1 MQQCGVPIPPSPLST
16 PTFLPVV
23 TREGRSLASRG
34 LSLSGGAGR
43 SAGVTATAA
52 DGWKGRL
59 PSPLV
64 LLPRSSRC
72 QARRRRRRNGRT
84 SSLLLHPPA
93 PERAL
98 LASPSSDPSP
108 RGLGTSSGSAQGGAG
123 AGLLLGCRVS
133 MSDNQSWNS
142 SGSEEDPETESGPPV
157 ERCGVLSKWTNYIHG
172 WQDRWVVLKNNTLS
186 YYKSEDETEYGCRG
200 SICLSKAVITPHDFD
215 ECRFDISVNDSVW
228 YLRAQD
234 PDHRQQWIDAIEQHK
249 TESGYG
255 SESSL
260 RRHGSMVSLVS
271 GASGY
276 SATSTSS
283 FKKGHSLREKL
294 AEMETFRD
302 ILCRQVDTLQ
312 KFFDAC
318 ADAVSKDELQRDKV
332 VEDDEDDFPTT
343 RSDGDFLHN
352 TNGNKEKL
360 FPHVTPKGINGIDFK
375 GEAITFKAT
384 TAGILATLSHCIE
397 LMVKREDSWQK
408 RLDKETEKKRRAE
421 EGYKNAMIELKK
433 KSHFGGPDYEEGPNS
448 LINEEEFFDA
458 VEAALDRQDKIEE
471 QSQSE
476 KVRLHWPTS
485 LPSGDAFSSV
495 GTHRFVQK
503 PYSRS
508 SSMSSIDLVSASDD
522 VHRFSSQVE
531 EMVQNHMTYSLQDVG
546 GDANWQ
552 LVVEEGEMKV
562 YRREVEENGIVL
574 DPLKATHAVKGV
586 TGHEVC
592 NYFWNVD
599 VRNDW
604 ETTIE
609 NFHVVETLADNAII
623 VYQTHKR
630 VWPASQR
637 DVLYLSAIRKIPAKT
652 ENDPE
657 TWIVCNFS
665 VDHDSAPLNNR
676 CVRAKIN
683 IAMICQT
690 LVSPPEGNHEI
701 SRDNILCKITY
712 VANVNPGGWAPAS
725 VLRAVAKREYPK
737 FLKRFTSYVQEK
749 TAGKPILF

>member
-1 MQQCGVPIPPSPLST
+1 
-16 PTFLPVV
+16 
-23 TREGRSLASRG
+23 
-34 LSLSGGAGR
+34 
-43 SAGVTATAA
+43 
-52 DGWKGRL
+52 
-59 PSPLV
+59 
-64 LLPRSSRC
+64 
-72 QARRRRRRNGRT
+72 
-84 SSLLLHPPA
+84 
-93 PERAL
+93 
-98 LASPSSDPSP
+98 
-108 RGLGTSSGSAQGGAG
+108 
-123 AGLLLGCRVS
+123 

-142 SGSEEDPETESGPPV
+142 SGSDEDLEPREECGHPV
-157 ERCGVLSKWTNYIHG
+157 GIGEFSGVLSKWTNYIHG

-186 YYKSEDETEYGCRG
+186 YYKSQNETEYGCRG
-200 SICLSKAVITPHDFD
+200 SLCLSKAVITPHEFD
-215 ECRFDISVNDSVW
+215 ECRLDISVNDSVW

-234 PDHRQQWIDAIEQHK
+234 PEHRHQWIDSIELHRAD
-249 TESGYG
+249 SGYG

-260 RRHGSMVSLVS
+260 RRHGSMLSLTS
-271 GASGY
+271 ATSGY

-312 KFFDAC
+312 KYFDSC
-318 ADAVSKDELQRDKV
+318 ADAVSKDELQRDKI
-332 VEDDEDDFPTT
+332 VEDDEDDFPST
-343 RSDGDFLHN
+343 RTDGEFLHN
-352 TNGNKEKL
+352 NNGSKEKL
-360 FPHVTPKGINGIDFK
+360 FQSLSPKGINGIDFK

-384 TAGILATLSHCIE
+384 TAGILATLSHCID

-408 RLDKETEKKRRAE
+408 RLDKEMEKRRRIE
-421 EGYKNAMIELKK
+421 ENYKSALSELKK

-448 LINEEEFFDA
+448 LINEDEFFDA

-471 QSQSE
+471 QTHTE
-476 KVRLHWPTS
+476 KTRTQRSSPV
-485 LPSGDAFSSV
+485 PSGDIYSTISS
-495 GTHRFVQK
+495 
-503 PYSRS
+503 
-508 SSMSSIDLVSASDD
+508 
-522 VHRFSSQVE
+522 HRFSEKVE

-574 DPLKATHAVKGV
+574 DPLKATHSVRGV

-592 NYFWNVD
+592 HYFWD
-599 VRNDW
+599 TTYRNDW

-609 NFHVVETLADNAII
+609 NFNVVETLSENAAI
-623 VYQTHKR
+623 VYQLHKR

-637 DVLYLSAIRKIPAKT
+637 DVLYLSSMRKILASN
-652 ENDPE
+652 ENDPD
-657 TWIVCNFS
+657 TWLVCNFS
-665 VDHDSAPLNNR
+665 VDHDDAQPTNK

-690 LVSPPEGNHEI
+690 LVSPPEGNKEI

>member
-1 MQQCGVPIPPSPLST
+1 MNSSPL
-16 PTFLPVV
+16 PN
-23 TREGRSLASRG
+23 
-34 LSLSGGAGR
+34 
-43 SAGVTATAA
+43 
-52 DGWKGRL
+52 GRL
-59 PSPLV
+59 
-64 LLPRSSRC
+64 LPDS
-72 QARRRRRRNGRT
+72 
-84 SSLLLHPPA
+84 
-93 PERAL
+93 
-98 LASPSSDPSP
+98 
-108 RGLGTSSGSAQGGAG
+108 
-123 AGLLLGCRVS
+123 
-133 MSDNQSWNS
+133 QSWNS
-142 SGSEEDPETESGPPV
+142 SGSDEDLDGEPVPGPHGGV
-157 ERCGVLSKWTNYIHG
+157 LEFSGVLSKWTNYIHG

-186 YYKSEDETEYGCRG
+186 YYKSQDEREYGCRG
-200 SICLSKAVITPHDFD
+200 SLCLSKAVITPHEFD
-215 ECRFDISVNDSVW
+215 ECRLDISVNDSVW

-234 PDHRQQWIDAIEQHK
+234 PEHRNQWIDSIELHRA
-249 TESGYG
+249 ESGYG

-260 RRHGSMVSLVS
+260 RRHGSMLSLTS
-271 GASGY
+271 ATSGY

-283 FKKGHSLREKL
+283 FKKGNSLREKL

-312 KFFDAC
+312 KYFDGC
-318 ADAVSKDELQRDKV
+318 ADAVHRDELQRDKI

-343 RSDGDFLHN
+343 RSEGEFLHN
-352 TNGNKEKL
+352 NNGSKEKL
-360 FPHVTPKGINGIDFK
+360 FQCLSHKGINGIDFK

-384 TAGILATLSHCIE
+384 TAGILATLSHCID

-408 RLDKETEKKRRAE
+408 RLDKEMEKRRRVE
-421 EGYKNAMIELKK
+421 EAYKSALSELKK

-448 LINEEEFFDA
+448 LINEDEFFDA

-471 QSQSE
+471 QSQCE
-476 KVRLHWPTS
+476 KSRIHRSNSV
-485 LPSGDAFSSV
+485 PSGDAYSTV
-495 GTHRFVQK
+495 GSHRFAEK
-503 PYSRS
+503 PPSRPSSPS
-508 SSMSSIDLVSASDD
+508 SSAVVFTPSLYE
-522 VHRFSSQVE
+522 HRFSAEVE

-574 DPLKATHAVKGV
+574 DPLKATHSVKGV

-592 NYFWNVD
+592 HYFWD
-599 VRNDW
+599 TEVRNDW
-604 ETTIE
+604 ETTVE
-609 NFHVVETLADNAII
+609 NFNIVETLSDNAVII
-623 VYQTHKR
+623 YQTHKR

-637 DVLYLSAIRKIPAKT
+637 DVLYLSAIRKILANN
-652 ENDPE
+652 ENDPD
-657 TWIVCNFS
+657 TWLVCNFS
-665 VDHDSAPLNNR
+665 VDHENAQPNNR

-690 LVSPPEGNHEI
+690 LVSPPEGDKEI

-749 TAGKPILF
+749 TAGKSILF

>member
-1 MQQCGVPIPPSPLST
+1 MNSSPL
-16 PTFLPVV
+16 PN
-23 TREGRSLASRG
+23 
-34 LSLSGGAGR
+34 
-43 SAGVTATAA
+43 
-52 DGWKGRL
+52 GRL
-59 PSPLV
+59 
-64 LLPRSSRC
+64 LPDS
-72 QARRRRRRNGRT
+72 
-84 SSLLLHPPA
+84 
-93 PERAL
+93 
-98 LASPSSDPSP
+98 
-108 RGLGTSSGSAQGGAG
+108 
-123 AGLLLGCRVS
+123 
-133 MSDNQSWNS
+133 QSWNS
-142 SGSEEDPETESGPPV
+142 SGSDEDLDAEPGPGPHGGVV
-157 ERCGVLSKWTNYIHG
+157 EFSGVLSKWTNYIHG

-186 YYKSEDETEYGCRG
+186 YYKSQDEREFGCRG
-200 SICLSKAVITPHDFD
+200 SLCLSKAVITPHEFD
-215 ECRFDISVNDSVW
+215 ECRLDISVNDSVW

-234 PDHRQQWIDAIEQHK
+234 PEHRNQWIDSIELHRA
-249 TESGYG
+249 ESGYG

-260 RRHGSMVSLVS
+260 RRHGSMLSLTS
-271 GASGY
+271 ATSSY

-294 AEMETFRD
+294 SEMETFRD

-312 KFFDAC
+312 KYFDGC
-318 ADAVSKDELQRDKV
+318 ADAVNKDELQRDKI

-343 RSDGDFLHN
+343 RSDGEFLHN
-352 TNGNKEKL
+352 NNGSKEKL
-360 FPHVTPKGINGIDFK
+360 FQCLSHKGINGIDFK

-384 TAGILATLSHCIE
+384 TAGILATLSHCID
-397 LMVKREDSWQK
+397 LMVKREDNWQK
-408 RLDKETEKKRRAE
+408 RLDKEMEKRRRVE
-421 EGYKNAMIELKK
+421 EAYKSALSELKK

-448 LINEEEFFDA
+448 LINEDEFFDA

-471 QSQSE
+471 QTQCE
-476 KVRLHWPTS
+476 KSRIQRDS
-485 LPSGDAFSSV
+485 LVSPVDVYSTV
-495 GTHRFVQK
+495 GTHRLSEK
-503 PYSRS
+503 
-508 SSMSSIDLVSASDD
+508 
-522 VHRFSSQVE
+522 VE
-531 EMVQNHMTYSLQDVG
+531 EMVQNHITYSLQDVG

-574 DPLKATHAVKGV
+574 DPLKATHSVKGV

-592 NYFWNVD
+592 HYFWDTD

-604 ETTIE
+604 ETTVE
-609 NFHVVETLADNAII
+609 NFNIVETLSENAII

-637 DVLYLSAIRKIPAKT
+637 DVLYLSAIRKILANN
-652 ENDPE
+652 ENDPD

-665 VDHDSAPLNNR
+665 VDHDKAQPNNR

-690 LVSPPEGNHEI
+690 LVSPPEGDKEI

-737 FLKRFTSYVQEK
+737 FLKRFTTYVQEK
-749 TAGKPILF
+749 TAAKAILF

>member
-1 MQQCGVPIPPSPLST
+1 MTERLPRCGPEFTL
-16 PTFLPVV
+16 
-23 TREGRSLASRG
+23 
-34 LSLSGGAGR
+34 AGR
-43 SAGVTATAA
+43 A
-52 DGWKGRL
+52 
-59 PSPLV
+59 
-64 LLPRSSRC
+64 
-72 QARRRRRRNGRT
+72 
-84 SSLLLHPPA
+84 
-93 PERAL
+93 
-98 LASPSSDPSP
+98 PSSHD
-108 RGLGTSSGSAQGGAG
+108 
-123 AGLLLGCRVS
+123 
-133 MSDNQSWNS
+133 
-142 SGSEEDPETESGPPV
+142 
-157 ERCGVLSKWTNYIHG
+157 VLFHL
-172 WQDRWVVLKNNTLS
+172 Q
-186 YYKSEDETEYGCRG
+186 
-200 SICLSKAVITPHDFD
+200 A
-215 ECRFDISVNDSVW
+215 
-228 YLRAQD
+228 
-234 PDHRQQWIDAIEQHK
+234 
-249 TESGYG
+249 ESGYG

-260 RRHGSMVSLVS
+260 RRHGSMLSLTS
-271 GASGY
+271 AASGY

-312 KFFDAC
+312 KYFDGC

-343 RSDGDFLHN
+343 RPDGEFLHN
-352 TNGNKEKL
+352 NNGSKEKL
-360 FPHVTPKGINGIDFK
+360 FSSLSHRGINGIDFK

-384 TAGILATLSHCIE
+384 TAGILATLSHCID

-408 RLDKETEKKRRAE
+408 RLDKEMEKRRRVE
-421 EGYKNAMIELKK
+421 EAYKTAVAELKK

-448 LINEEEFFDA
+448 LINEDEFFDA

-471 QSQSE
+471 QTQAE
-476 KVRLHWPTS
+476 KSRIHRSSPVPL
-485 LPSGDAFSSV
+485 GDAFSTS
-495 GTHRFVQK
+495 GTHRFAQK
-503 PYSRS
+503 
-508 SSMSSIDLVSASDD
+508 
-522 VHRFSSQVE
+522 VE

-592 NYFWNVD
+592 HYFWDTD

-609 NFHVVETLADNAII
+609 NFNVVETLSDNAII

-637 DVLYLSAIRKIPAKT
+637 DVLYLSAIRKIVANN
-652 ENDPE
+652 ENDPD
-657 TWIVCNFS
+657 TWLVCNFS
-665 VDHDSAPLNNR
+665 VDHDSTPPSNR

-690 LVSPPEGNHEI
+690 LVSPPEGDKEI

-725 VLRAVAKREYPK
+725 VLRAISALAAWHGHPPARSALHYAAPC
-737 FLKRFTSYVQEK
+737 
-749 TAGKPILF
+749 

>member
-1 MQQCGVPIPPSPLST
+1 
-16 PTFLPVV
+16 
-23 TREGRSLASRG
+23 
-34 LSLSGGAGR
+34 
-43 SAGVTATAA
+43 
-52 DGWKGRL
+52 
-59 PSPLV
+59 
-64 LLPRSSRC
+64 
-72 QARRRRRRNGRT
+72 
-84 SSLLLHPPA
+84 
-93 PERAL
+93 
-98 LASPSSDPSP
+98 
-108 RGLGTSSGSAQGGAG
+108 
-123 AGLLLGCRVS
+123 

-142 SGSEEDPETESGPPV
+142 SGSEEDIEPREEPGHPIGIAEFSGY
-157 ERCGVLSKWTNYIHG
+157 LSKWTNYIHG

-186 YYKSEDETEYGCRG
+186 YYKSQDETEYGCRG
-200 SICLSKAVITPHDFD
+200 SLCLSKAVITPHEFD
-215 ECRFDISVNDSVW
+215 ECRLDMSVNDSVW

-234 PDHRQQWIDAIEQHK
+234 PEHRHQWIESIELHRAD
-249 TESGYG
+249 SGYG

-260 RRHGSMVSLVS
+260 RRHGSMLSLTS
-271 GASGY
+271 ATSGY

-312 KFFDAC
+312 KYFDSC
-318 ADAVSKDELQRDKV
+318 ADAVSKDELQRDKI
-332 VEDDEDDFPTT
+332 VEDDEDDFPNT
-343 RSDGDFLHN
+343 RTDGEFLHN
-352 TNGNKEKL
+352 NNGSKEKSFQSL
-360 FPHVTPKGINGIDFK
+360 NPKGINGIDFK

-384 TAGILATLSHCIE
+384 TAGILATLSHCID

-408 RLDKETEKKRRAE
+408 RLDKEMEKRRRIE
-421 EGYKNAMIELKK
+421 ESYKSALNELKK

-448 LINEEEFFDA
+448 LINEDEFFDA

-471 QSQSE
+471 QSQTE
-476 KVRLHWPTS
+476 KTRIQRSDAVS
-485 LPSGDAFSSV
+485 LGDAYSSS
-495 GTHRFVQK
+495 GTHRFSNK
-503 PYSRS
+503 
-508 SSMSSIDLVSASDD
+508 
-522 VHRFSSQVE
+522 VE
-531 EMVQNHMTYSLQDVG
+531 EMVQSHMTYSLQDVG

-574 DPLKATHAVKGV
+574 DPLKATHSVKGV

-592 NYFWNVD
+592 HYFWD
-599 VRNDW
+599 TAYRSDW

-609 NFHVVETLADNAII
+609 NFNVVETLSDNAVI

-637 DVLYLSAIRKIPAKT
+637 DVLYLSAMRKIMASN
-652 ENDPE
+652 ENDPD
-657 TWIVCNFS
+657 TWLVCNFS
-665 VDHDSAPLNNR
+665 VDHDNALPTSR

-690 LVSPPEGNHEI
+690 LVSPPDGDKEI

>member
-1 MQQCGVPIPPSPLST
+1 MNSSPL
-16 PTFLPVV
+16 PN
-23 TREGRSLASRG
+23 
-34 LSLSGGAGR
+34 
-43 SAGVTATAA
+43 
-52 DGWKGRL
+52 GRL
-59 PSPLV
+59 
-64 LLPRSSRC
+64 LPDS
-72 QARRRRRRNGRT
+72 
-84 SSLLLHPPA
+84 
-93 PERAL
+93 
-98 LASPSSDPSP
+98 
-108 RGLGTSSGSAQGGAG
+108 
-123 AGLLLGCRVS
+123 
-133 MSDNQSWNS
+133 QSWNS
-142 SGSEEDPETESGPPV
+142 SGSDEDLDADPGPGPHGGV
-157 ERCGVLSKWTNYIHG
+157 AEFSGVLSKWTNYIHG

-186 YYKSEDETEYGCRG
+186 YYKSQDEREYGCRG
-200 SICLSKAVITPHDFD
+200 SLCLSKAVITPHEFD
-215 ECRFDISVNDSVW
+215 ECRLDISVNDSVW

-234 PDHRQQWIDAIEQHK
+234 PEHRNQWIDSIELHRA
-249 TESGYG
+249 ESGYG

-260 RRHGSMVSLVS
+260 RRHGSMLSLTS
-271 GASGY
+271 ATSGY

-312 KFFDAC
+312 KYFDGC
-318 ADAVSKDELQRDKV
+318 ADAVNKDELQRDKI

-343 RSDGDFLHN
+343 RPDGEFLHN
-352 TNGNKEKL
+352 NNGSKEKL
-360 FPHVTPKGINGIDFK
+360 FQCLSHKGINGIDFK

-384 TAGILATLSHCIE
+384 TAGILATLSHCID

-408 RLDKETEKKRRAE
+408 RLDKEMEKRRRVE
-421 EGYKNAMIELKK
+421 EAYKSALSELKK

-448 LINEEEFFDA
+448 LINEDEFFDA

-471 QSQSE
+471 QSHCE
-476 KVRLHWPTS
+476 KSRIQRSSSV
-485 LPSGDAFSSV
+485 PSGDVFSIV
-495 GTHRFVQK
+495 GSHRFAEK
-503 PYSRS
+503 
-508 SSMSSIDLVSASDD
+508 
-522 VHRFSSQVE
+522 VE

-574 DPLKATHAVKGV
+574 DPLKATHCVKGV

-592 NYFWNVD
+592 QYFWDTD

-604 ETTIE
+604 ETTVE
-609 NFHVVETLADNAII
+609 NFNIVETLSDNAII
-623 VYQTHKR
+623 IYQTHKR

-637 DVLYLSAIRKIPAKT
+637 DVLYLSAIRKIMANN
-652 ENDPE
+652 ENDPD
-657 TWIVCNFS
+657 TWLVCNFS
-665 VDHDSAPLNNR
+665 VEHDNAQPNNR

-690 LVSPPEGNHEI
+690 LVSPPEGDKEI
-701 SRDNILCKITY
+701 SRDNITCKITY

>member
-1 MQQCGVPIPPSPLST
+1 MFVHL
-16 PTFLPVV
+16 
-23 TREGRSLASRG
+23 RSVRG
-34 LSLSGGAGR
+34 ARSGGRQDYVEAPCHVVPGAVQR
-43 SAGVTATAA
+43 SEQ
-52 DGWKGRL
+52 
-59 PSPLV
+59 PL
-64 LLPRSSRC
+64 
-72 QARRRRRRNGRT
+72 
-84 SSLLLHPPA
+84 
-93 PERAL
+93 
-98 LASPSSDPSP
+98 
-108 RGLGTSSGSAQGGAG
+108 
-123 AGLLLGCRVS
+123 

-142 SGSEEDPETESGPPV
+142 SGSEEDLETEPGPPV
-157 ERCGVLSKWTNYIHG
+157 ELCGLLSKWTNYIHG
-172 WQDRWVVLKNNTLS
+172 WQDRWVILKSNTLS

-200 SICLSKAVITPHDFD
+200 SICLSKAVITPHEFD

-234 PDHRQQWIDAIEQHK
+234 PEHRQSWIDAIEQHK
-249 TESGYG
+249 SESGYG

-312 KFFDAC
+312 KYFDAC
-318 ADAVSKDELQRDKV
+318 ADAVCKDELERDK
-332 VEDDEDDFPTT
+332 VEDDEE
-343 RSDGDFLHN
+343 DFLQNHTGEYIHN
-352 TNGNKEKL
+352 SNGNREKL
-360 FPHVTPKGINGIDFK
+360 FTHVTPKCINGIDFK

-384 TAGILATLSHCIE
+384 TAGILATLSHCID
-397 LMVKREDSWQK
+397 LMVKREDNWQK
-408 RLDKETEKKRRAE
+408 RLDKEVEKRRRVE
-421 EGYKNAMIELKK
+421 EAYKNAMTELKK

-458 VEAALDRQDKIEE
+458 VEAALDRQDKIE
-471 QSQSE
+471 QCQSE
-476 KVRLHWPTS
+476 KTRSHLSSS
-485 LPSGDAFSSV
+485 LPASDPFIGLES
-495 GTHRFVQK
+495 HRFV
-503 PYSRS
+503 RAV
-508 SSMSSIDLVSASDD
+508 D
-522 VHRFSSQVE
+522 

-574 DPLKATHAVKGV
+574 DPLKATHSVKGV

-592 NYFWNVD
+592 QYFWNVD

-609 NFHVVETLADNAII
+609 NFHVVEKLSPNSII

-637 DVLYLSAIRKIPAKT
+637 DVLYLSAIRMIPAAS
-652 ENDPE
+652 ENETD

-665 VDHDSAPLNNR
+665 VDHDNAPLNR
-676 CVRAKIN
+676 CVRARIN
-683 IAMICQT
+683 IALICQT
-690 LVSPPEGNHEI
+690 LVSPPEGNKEI
-701 SRDNILCKITY
+701 SRDNIQCRITY

-737 FLKRFTSYVQEK
+737 FLKRFTTYVQEK
-749 TAGKPILF
+749 TSGKSILF

>member
-1 MQQCGVPIPPSPLST
+1 
-16 PTFLPVV
+16 
-23 TREGRSLASRG
+23 
-34 LSLSGGAGR
+34 
-43 SAGVTATAA
+43 
-52 DGWKGRL
+52 
-59 PSPLV
+59 
-64 LLPRSSRC
+64 
-72 QARRRRRRNGRT
+72 
-84 SSLLLHPPA
+84 
-93 PERAL
+93 
-98 LASPSSDPSP
+98 
-108 RGLGTSSGSAQGGAG
+108 
-123 AGLLLGCRVS
+123 

-142 SGSEEDPETESGPPV
+142 SGSEEDLETESGPPV
-157 ERCGVLSKWTNYIHG
+157 ELCGVLSKWTNYIHG

-200 SICLSKAVITPHDFD
+200 SICLSKAVITPHEFD

-234 PDHRQQWIDAIEQHK
+234 PDHRQRWIDAIELHK
-249 TESGYG
+249 SESGYG

-260 RRHGSMVSLVS
+260 RRHGSMVSLIS

-312 KFFDAC
+312 KYFDAC
-318 ADAVSKDELQRDKV
+318 ADAVSKDELERDKV
-332 VEDDEDDFPTT
+332 VEDDEE
-343 RSDGDFLHN
+343 DFLQNHADGEYIHN
-352 TNGNKEKL
+352 SNGNKEKS
-360 FPHVTPKGINGIDFK
+360 FPHVAPKGINGIDFK

-384 TAGILATLSHCIE
+384 TAGILSTLSHCIE
-397 LMVKREDSWQK
+397 LMMKREDSWQK
-408 RLDKETEKKRRAE
+408 RLDKEVEKRRRVE
-421 EGYKNAMIELKK
+421 EAYKIAMSELKK

-458 VEAALDRQDKIEE
+458 VEAALDRHDKIE
-471 QSQSE
+471 QSQCE
-476 KVRLHWPTS
+476 KARSNYLSS
-485 LPSGDAFSSV
+485 LPASEAYTDV
-495 GTHRFVQK
+495 GNHRFVQ
-503 PYSRS
+503 
-508 SSMSSIDLVSASDD
+508 M
-522 VHRFSSQVE
+522 VE

-574 DPLKATHAVKGV
+574 DPLKATHSVKGV

-592 NYFWNVD
+592 QHFWNVD

-609 NFHVVETLADNAII
+609 SFHVVEKLSTNAII

-637 DVLYLSAIRKIPAKT
+637 DVLYLSAIRMIPAAN
-652 ENDPE
+652 ENETD

-665 VDHDSAPLNNR
+665 VDHNNAPLNR

-683 IAMICQT
+683 IALICQT
-690 LVSPPEGNHEI
+690 LASPPDGNKDI
-701 SRDNILCKITY
+701 SRDNIQCKITY

-737 FLKRFTSYVQEK
+737 FLKRFTTYVQEK
-749 TAGKPILF
+749 TSDKPILF

>member
-1 MQQCGVPIPPSPLST
+1 
-16 PTFLPVV
+16 
-23 TREGRSLASRG
+23 
-34 LSLSGGAGR
+34 
-43 SAGVTATAA
+43 
-52 DGWKGRL
+52 
-59 PSPLV
+59 
-64 LLPRSSRC
+64 
-72 QARRRRRRNGRT
+72 
-84 SSLLLHPPA
+84 
-93 PERAL
+93 
-98 LASPSSDPSP
+98 
-108 RGLGTSSGSAQGGAG
+108 
-123 AGLLLGCRVS
+123 

-142 SGSEEDPETESGPPV
+142 SGSEEDLEPKEEYGQAAGVAEFS
-157 ERCGVLSKWTNYIHG
+157 GVLSKWTNYIHG

-186 YYKSEDETEYGCRG
+186 YYKSQDETEYGCRG
-200 SICLSKAVITPHDFD
+200 SLCLSKAVITPHEFD
-215 ECRFDISVNDSVW
+215 ECRLDISVNDSVW
-228 YLRAQD
+228 YLRAHD
-234 PDHRQQWIDAIEQHK
+234 PYHRNQWIDSIELHRNLRAGR
-249 TESGYG
+249 TERAGVLGSVLIPPAPVDSGYG

-260 RRHGSMVSLVS
+260 RRHGSMLSLIS
-271 GASGY
+271 ATSGY

-312 KFFDAC
+312 KYFDSC
-318 ADAVSKDELQRDKV
+318 ADAESRDELQRDKIM
-332 VEDDEDDFPTT
+332 EDDEDDFPST
-343 RSDGDFLHN
+343 RTDGEFLHN
-352 TNGNKEKL
+352 NNGSREKL
-360 FPHVTPKGINGIDFK
+360 FQTLSLKGINGIDFK

-384 TAGILATLSHCIE
+384 TAGILATLTHCID

-408 RLDKETEKKRRAE
+408 RLEKEMEKRRRIE
-421 EGYKNAMIELKK
+421 ESYKSALTELKK

-448 LINEEEFFDA
+448 LINEDEFFDA
-458 VEAALDRQDKIEE
+458 VEAALDRQDKMEE
-471 QSQSE
+471 QCQTE
-476 KVRLHWPTS
+476 KTRVQRSSPVPPGDVYS
-485 LPSGDAFSSV
+485 SSGS
-495 GTHRFVQK
+495 HRFADK
-503 PYSRS
+503 PQAVIVRA
-508 SSMSSIDLVSASDD
+508 VPHE
-522 VHRFSSQVE
+522 VHRFSSEVE

-574 DPLKATHAVKGV
+574 DPLKATHSVKGV

-592 NYFWNVD
+592 HFFWD
-599 VRNDW
+599 TAYRNDW

-609 NFHVVETLADNAII
+609 NFSIVETLSDNAMI

-637 DVLYLSAIRKIPAKT
+637 DVLYLSAMRKIVT
-652 ENDPE
+652 NNENDPD
-657 TWIVCNFS
+657 TWLVCNFS
-665 VDHDSAPLNNR
+665 VDHDDAQVSSR

-690 LVSPPEGNHEI
+690 LVSPPEGDKEI
-701 SRDNILCKITY
+701 SRDNLLCKITY

>member
-1 MQQCGVPIPPSPLST
+1 
-16 PTFLPVV
+16 
-23 TREGRSLASRG
+23 
-34 LSLSGGAGR
+34 
-43 SAGVTATAA
+43 
-52 DGWKGRL
+52 
-59 PSPLV
+59 
-64 LLPRSSRC
+64 
-72 QARRRRRRNGRT
+72 
-84 SSLLLHPPA
+84 
-93 PERAL
+93 
-98 LASPSSDPSP
+98 
-108 RGLGTSSGSAQGGAG
+108 
-123 AGLLLGCRVS
+123 

-142 SGSEEDPETESGPPV
+142 SGSEEDSETREETGNPV
-157 ERCGVLSKWTNYIHG
+157 GVGIFSGVLSKWTNYIHG

-186 YYKSEDETEYGCRG
+186 YYKSQDETEYGCRG
-200 SICLSKAVITPHDFD
+200 SLCLSKAVITPHEFD
-215 ECRFDISVNDSVW
+215 ECRLDISVNDSVW

-234 PDHRQQWIDAIEQHK
+234 PEHRRLWIDSIELHRADP
-249 TESGYG
+249 GYG

-260 RRHGSMVSLVS
+260 RRHGSMLSLTS
-271 GASGY
+271 ATSGY
-276 SATSTSS
+276 SATSASS

-312 KFFDAC
+312 RYFDGC
-318 ADAVSKDELQRDKV
+318 ADGVSKDELQRDKI
-332 VEDDEDDFPTT
+332 VEDDEDDFPST
-343 RSDGDFLHN
+343 RTDGDFLHSN
-352 TNGNKEKL
+352 NNNNSKDKL
-360 FPHVTPKGINGIDFK
+360 FQCSNPKEVNGIDFK

-384 TAGILATLSHCIE
+384 TAGILATLSHCID

-408 RLDKETEKKRRAE
+408 RLDKEMEKRRRIE
-421 EGYKNAMIELKK
+421 ESYKAALNELKK

-458 VEAALDRQDKIEE
+458 VEAALDRQDKIELVGE
-471 QSQSE
+471 DMHQRSILSRETCYKCQKTRIQRSSPPPPAD
-476 KVRLHWPTS
+476 V
-485 LPSGDAFSSV
+485 FSSS
-495 GTHRFVQK
+495 GSHRL
-503 PYSRS
+503 SE
-508 SSMSSIDLVSASDD
+508 
-522 VHRFSSQVE
+522 QVE
-531 EMVQNHMTYSLQDVG
+531 EMVQSHMTYSLQDVG

-574 DPLKATHAVKGV
+574 DPLKATHSVKGV

-592 NYFWNVD
+592 HYFWD
-599 VRNDW
+599 TAYRNDW

-609 NFHVVETLADNAII
+609 NFNIVETLSENAVV

-637 DVLYLSAIRKIPAKT
+637 DVLYLSAMRKMVASN
-652 ENDPE
+652 ENDPD
-657 TWIVCNFS
+657 TWLVCNFS
-665 VDHDSAPLNNR
+665 VDHQDAQPSSR

-690 LVSPPEGNHEI
+690 LVSPPEGDKEL
-701 SRDNILCKITY
+701 SRDNVLCKITY

>member
-1 MQQCGVPIPPSPLST
+1 MDLGLCSWVFP
-16 PTFLPVV
+16 LPVFLLFSSPP
-23 TREGRSLASRG
+23 RLASRG
-34 LSLSGGAGR
+34 PNSGGGAGR
-43 SAGVTATAA
+43 SAGVTTTATA

-59 PSPLV
+59 PSPLD
-64 LLPRSSRC
+64 LLPRSAWC
-72 QARRRRRRNGRT
+72 QARRRRRRRRGGRT
-84 SSLLLHPPA
+84 PSLLPLPPA

-98 LASPSSDPSP
+98 LPSPSPDSSP
-108 RGLGTSSGSAQGGAG
+108 RGLGASTGAAQGAG
-123 AGLLLGCRVS
+123 AGLLLGCRAS

-318 ADAVSKDELQRDKV
+318 ADAVSKDEFQRDKV

-352 TNGNKEKL
+352 TNGNKEKV

-408 RLDKETEKKRRAE
+408 RMDKETEKRRRVE
-421 EGYKNAMIELKK
+421 EAYKNAMTELKK

-476 KVRLHWPTS
+476 KVRLHWSTS
-485 LPSGDAFSSV
+485 MPSGDAFSSV

-503 PYSRS
+503 
-508 SSMSSIDLVSASDD
+508 
-522 VHRFSSQVE
+522 VE

-623 VYQTHKR
+623 IYQTHKR

-637 DVLYLSAIRKIPAKT
+637 DVLYLSAIRKIPALN

-665 VDHDSAPLNNR
+665 VDHSSAPLNNR

-683 IAMICQT
+683 VAMICQT
-690 LVSPPEGNHEI
+690 LVSPPEGNQEI

>member
-1 MQQCGVPIPPSPLST
+1 
-16 PTFLPVV
+16 
-23 TREGRSLASRG
+23 
-34 LSLSGGAGR
+34 
-43 SAGVTATAA
+43 
-52 DGWKGRL
+52 
-59 PSPLV
+59 
-64 LLPRSSRC
+64 
-72 QARRRRRRNGRT
+72 
-84 SSLLLHPPA
+84 
-93 PERAL
+93 
-98 LASPSSDPSP
+98 
-108 RGLGTSSGSAQGGAG
+108 
-123 AGLLLGCRVS
+123 

-172 WQDRWVVLKNNTLS
+172 WQDRWVVLKKNTLS

-234 PDHRQQWIDAIEQHK
+234 PDHRQQWVDAIEQHK

-312 KFFDAC
+312 KYFDAC

-360 FPHVTPKGINGIDFK
+360 FPQVTPKGINGIDFK

-408 RLDKETEKKRRAE
+408 RLDKEIEKRRRIE
-421 EGYKNAMIELKK
+421 EAYKNAMTELKK

-485 LPSGDAFSSV
+485 MPSGDAFSSV

-552 LVVEEGEMKV
+552 LVVEEGEMK
-562 YRREVEENGIVL
+562 
-574 DPLKATHAVKGV
+574 
-586 TGHEVC
+586 
-592 NYFWNVD
+592 
-599 VRNDW
+599 
-604 ETTIE
+604 
-609 NFHVVETLADNAII
+609 
-623 VYQTHKR
+623 R

-637 DVLYLSAIRKIPAKT
+637 DVLYLSAIRKIPALT

-690 LVSPPEGNHEI
+690 LVSPPEGNQEI

-749 TAGKPILF
+749 TAGKSILF

>member
-1 MQQCGVPIPPSPLST
+1 
-16 PTFLPVV
+16 
-23 TREGRSLASRG
+23 
-34 LSLSGGAGR
+34 
-43 SAGVTATAA
+43 
-52 DGWKGRL
+52 
-59 PSPLV
+59 
-64 LLPRSSRC
+64 
-72 QARRRRRRNGRT
+72 
-84 SSLLLHPPA
+84 
-93 PERAL
+93 
-98 LASPSSDPSP
+98 
-108 RGLGTSSGSAQGGAG
+108 
-123 AGLLLGCRVS
+123 

-172 WQDRWVVLKNNTLS
+172 WQDRWVVLKNNALS

-312 KFFDAC
+312 KYFDAC

-408 RLDKETEKKRRAE
+408 RLDKETEKKRRTE
-421 EGYKNAMIELKK
+421 EAYKNAMTELKK

-552 LVVEEGEMKV
+552 LVVEEGEMK
-562 YRREVEENGIVL
+562 
-574 DPLKATHAVKGV
+574 
-586 TGHEVC
+586 
-592 NYFWNVD
+592 
-599 VRNDW
+599 
-604 ETTIE
+604 
-609 NFHVVETLADNAII
+609 
-623 VYQTHKR
+623 R

-637 DVLYLSAIRKIPAKT
+637 DVLYLSAIRKISALT

-683 IAMICQT
+683 VAMICQT
-690 LVSPPEGNHEI
+690 LVSPPEGNQEI

>member
-1 MQQCGVPIPPSPLST
+1 
-16 PTFLPVV
+16 
-23 TREGRSLASRG
+23 
-34 LSLSGGAGR
+34 
-43 SAGVTATAA
+43 
-52 DGWKGRL
+52 
-59 PSPLV
+59 
-64 LLPRSSRC
+64 
-72 QARRRRRRNGRT
+72 
-84 SSLLLHPPA
+84 
-93 PERAL
+93 
-98 LASPSSDPSP
+98 
-108 RGLGTSSGSAQGGAG
+108 
-123 AGLLLGCRVS
+123 

-142 SGSEEDPETESGPPV
+142 SGSEEDLEPKEEYGQAAGVAEFS
-157 ERCGVLSKWTNYIHG
+157 GVLSKWTNYIHG

-186 YYKSEDETEYGCRG
+186 YYKSQDETEYGCRG
-200 SICLSKAVITPHDFD
+200 SLCLSKAVITPHEFD
-215 ECRFDISVNDSVW
+215 ECRLDISVNDSVW
-228 YLRAQD
+228 YLRAHD
-234 PDHRQQWIDAIEQHK
+234 PYHRNQWIDSIELHRVD
-249 TESGYG
+249 SGYG

-260 RRHGSMVSLVS
+260 RRHGSMLSLIS
-271 GASGY
+271 ATSGY

-312 KFFDAC
+312 KYFDSC
-318 ADAVSKDELQRDKV
+318 ADAESRDEFQRDKIM
-332 VEDDEDDFPTT
+332 EDDEDDFPST
-343 RSDGDFLHN
+343 RTDGEFLHN
-352 TNGNKEKL
+352 NNGSREKL
-360 FPHVTPKGINGIDFK
+360 FQTLSLKGINGIDFK

-384 TAGILATLSHCIE
+384 TAGILATLTHCID

-408 RLDKETEKKRRAE
+408 RLEKEMEKRRRIE
-421 EGYKNAMIELKK
+421 ESYKSALTDLKK

-448 LINEEEFFDA
+448 LINEDEFFDA
-458 VEAALDRQDKIEE
+458 VEAALDRQDKMEE
-471 QSQSE
+471 QCQTE
-476 KVRLHWPTS
+476 KTRVQRSSPVPPGDVYS
-485 LPSGDAFSSV
+485 SSGS
-495 GTHRFVQK
+495 HRFADK
-503 PYSRS
+503 
-508 SSMSSIDLVSASDD
+508 
-522 VHRFSSQVE
+522 VE

-574 DPLKATHAVKGV
+574 DPLKATHSVKGV

-592 NYFWNVD
+592 HFFWD
-599 VRNDW
+599 TAYRNDW

-609 NFHVVETLADNAII
+609 NFSIVETLSDNAMI

-637 DVLYLSAIRKIPAKT
+637 DVLYLSAMRKMVT
-652 ENDPE
+652 NNENDPD
-657 TWIVCNFS
+657 TWLVCNFS
-665 VDHDSAPLNNR
+665 VDHDDAQVSSR

-690 LVSPPEGNHEI
+690 LVSPPEGDKEI
-701 SRDNILCKITY
+701 SRDNLLCKITY

-749 TAGKPILF
+749 TASKPILF

>member
-1 MQQCGVPIPPSPLST
+1 
-16 PTFLPVV
+16 
-23 TREGRSLASRG
+23 
-34 LSLSGGAGR
+34 
-43 SAGVTATAA
+43 
-52 DGWKGRL
+52 
-59 PSPLV
+59 
-64 LLPRSSRC
+64 
-72 QARRRRRRNGRT
+72 
-84 SSLLLHPPA
+84 
-93 PERAL
+93 
-98 LASPSSDPSP
+98 
-108 RGLGTSSGSAQGGAG
+108 
-123 AGLLLGCRVS
+123 

-142 SGSEEDPETESGPPV
+142 SGSEEDVEPRDESGHLIGIV
-157 ERCGVLSKWTNYIHG
+157 DLSGVLSKWTNYIHG

-186 YYKSEDETEYGCRG
+186 YYKSQDETEYGCRG
-200 SICLSKAVITPHDFD
+200 SLCLSKAVITPHEFD
-215 ECRFDISVNDSVW
+215 ECRLDITVNDSVW
-228 YLRAQD
+228 YLRAAD
-234 PDHRQQWIDAIEQHK
+234 PEHRHQWIDSIELHRSIKEGRREKGGIQG
-249 TESGYG
+249 TIFISPPLADSGYG

-260 RRHGSMVSLVS
+260 RRHGSMLSLTSATS
-271 GASGY
+271 GF

-283 FKKGHSLREKL
+283 FKGHSLKEKL

-312 KFFDAC
+312 KYFDGC
-318 ADAVSKDELQRDKV
+318 SDAVSKDELQRDKI
-332 VEDDEDDFPTT
+332 VEDDEDDFPNT
-343 RSDGDFLHN
+343 RTDGEFLHN
-352 TNGNKEKL
+352 NNGSKEKL
-360 FPHVTPKGINGIDFK
+360 FQALSPKGIDFK

-384 TAGILATLSHCIE
+384 TAGILATLSHCID

-408 RLDKETEKKRRAE
+408 RLDKEMEKRRRIE
-421 EGYKNAMIELKK
+421 EGYKSALNELKT

-448 LINEEEFFDA
+448 LINEDEFFDA

-471 QSQSE
+471 QSHTE
-476 KVRLHWPTS
+476 KTRMQRSSPVP
-485 LPSGDAFSSV
+485 PGDVYSTT
-495 GTHRFVQK
+495 GTHRFANK
-503 PYSRS
+503 
-508 SSMSSIDLVSASDD
+508 
-522 VHRFSSQVE
+522 VE

-574 DPLKATHAVKGV
+574 DPLKATHSVKGV

-592 NYFWNVD
+592 HYFWD
-599 VRNDW
+599 TAYRNDW

-609 NFHVVETLADNAII
+609 NFNVVENLSENAAI

-637 DVLYLSAIRKIPAKT
+637 DVLYLSAMRKIMANN
-652 ENDPE
+652 ENDPD
-657 TWIVCNFS
+657 TWLVCNFS
-665 VDHDSAPLNNR
+665 VDHDDAQPSNK

-683 IAMICQT
+683 IGMICQT
-690 LVSPPEGNHEI
+690 LVSPPEGDKEI
-701 SRDNILCKITY
+701 SRDNIMCKITY

>member
-1 MQQCGVPIPPSPLST
+1 
-16 PTFLPVV
+16 
-23 TREGRSLASRG
+23 
-34 LSLSGGAGR
+34 
-43 SAGVTATAA
+43 
-52 DGWKGRL
+52 
-59 PSPLV
+59 
-64 LLPRSSRC
+64 
-72 QARRRRRRNGRT
+72 
-84 SSLLLHPPA
+84 
-93 PERAL
+93 
-98 LASPSSDPSP
+98 
-108 RGLGTSSGSAQGGAG
+108 
-123 AGLLLGCRVS
+123 

-142 SGSEEDPETESGPPV
+142 SGSEEDLEPVESGHPV
-157 ERCGVLSKWTNYIHG
+157 GIAEFSGVLSKWTNYIHG

-186 YYKSEDETEYGCRG
+186 YYKSQDEREYGCRG
-200 SICLSKAVITPHDFD
+200 SLCLSKAVITPHEFD
-215 ECRFDISVNDSVW
+215 ECRMDISVNDSVW

-234 PDHRQQWIDAIEQHK
+234 PEHRHQWIDSIELHRSIREGRREKGGVQG
-249 TESGYG
+249 TALVPPPLVRLLADSGYG

-260 RRHGSMVSLVS
+260 RRHGSMLSLTS
-271 GASGY
+271 ATSGY

-312 KFFDAC
+312 KYFDGC
-318 ADAVSKDELQRDKV
+318 ADAESKDELQRDKI
-332 VEDDEDDFPTT
+332 VEDDEDDFPNT
-343 RSDGDFLHN
+343 RTDGEFLHN
-352 TNGNKEKL
+352 NNGSKEKL
-360 FPHVTPKGINGIDFK
+360 FQSLSPKGINGIDFK

-384 TAGILATLSHCIE
+384 TAGILATLSHCID

-408 RLDKETEKKRRAE
+408 RLDKEMEKRRRIE
-421 EGYKNAMIELKK
+421 ESYKSTLNELKK

-448 LINEEEFFDA
+448 LINEDEFFDA

-471 QSQSE
+471 QCQTE
-476 KVRLHWPTS
+476 KTRIQRSSPV
-485 LPSGDAFSSV
+485 PSGDIYSTA
-495 GTHRFVQK
+495 GTHRFSDK
-503 PYSRS
+503 PHSQS
-508 SSMSSIDLVSASDD
+508 SPALIVSAPHD
-522 VHRFSSQVE
+522 VHRFSSEVE
-531 EMVQNHMTYSLQDVG
+531 EMVQSHMTYSLQDVG

-574 DPLKATHAVKGV
+574 DPLKATHSVKGV

-592 NYFWNVD
+592 HYFWD
-599 VRNDW
+599 TDYRNDW

-609 NFHVVETLADNAII
+609 NFNVVEALSDNAVI

-637 DVLYLSAIRKIPAKT
+637 DVLYLSAMRKILANN
-652 ENDPE
+652 ENDPD
-657 TWIVCNFS
+657 TWLVCNFS
-665 VDHDSAPLNNR
+665 VDHDNAQPTNR

-683 IAMICQT
+683 IGMICQT
-690 LVSPPEGNHEI
+690 LVSPPEGDKEI